1 MLEWVSERCLNM
13 NELGYNIIMTRGNQR
28 DIDRERARKRA
39 EANGPTE
46 KKGDF
51 GKRRETD
58 AEIMRKKQEEAMKR
72 KTEGQAQGSG
82 ALEESKV
89 PRKK

>member
-1 MLEWVSERCLNM
+1 
-13 NELGYNIIMTRGNQR
+13 MTRGNQR

-39 EANGPTE
+39 EANGPAD

-51 GKRRETD
+51 NKRRETD
-58 AEIMRKKQEEAMKR
+58 AEIMRRKQEEALKR
-72 KTEGQAQGSG
+72 QAEGQSPQ
-82 ALEESKV
+82 EETKA

>member
-1 MLEWVSERCLNM
+1 
-13 NELGYNIIMTRGNQR
+13 MTRGNQR

-39 EANGPTE
+39 EANGPVE

-51 GKRRETD
+51 SKRRESD
-58 AEIMRKKQEEAMKR
+58 AEIMRRKQEEALKR
-72 KTEGQAQGSG
+72 KAEGQPPQ
-82 ALEESKV
+82 EESKL